1 MDLKDLMSW
10 GWVKPADGT
19 SGPAEDAYRALKS
32 DINRAV
38 EMFWQQMPSP
48 RLRAGIDLS
57 LSSEMRVDV
66 CETADEI
73 EVTAELPGVA
83 EADIEV
89 SLFERML
96 VISGEKKPEHGM
108 EGRCYRINERTFG
121 RLSRSVP
128 LPENA
133 DEGGIRAAYRD
144 GVLKITMPRVEASP
158 KDVRR
163 IDITKD

>member
-10 GWVKPADGT
+10 PWAKPAGELAGAVD
-19 SGPAEDAYRALKS
+19 EAYRALRS

-38 EMFWQQMPSP
+38 EMFWKQMPAT
-48 RLRAGIDLS
+48 RLRAGIDLG
-57 LSSEMRVDV
+57 SSTDMRVDV
-66 CETADEI
+66 CETEREV

-96 VISGEKKPEHGM
+96 LISGEKKPEHGM
-108 EGRCYRINERTFG
+108 DGRSYRINERTFG
-121 RLSRSVP
+121 RITRSVP
-128 LPENA
+128 LPDDA
-133 DEGGIRAAYRD
+133 DEGGIRAVYRD
-144 GVLKITMPRVEASP
+144 GVLKVTMPRLDGAS
-158 KDVRR
+158 KDLKK

>member
-1 MDLKDLMSW
+1 MDLRDLMSW
-10 GWVKPADGT
+10 PWAKPAD
-19 SGPAEDAYRALKS
+19 SGGPSSDDAYRALRA

-38 EMFWQQMPSP
+38 EIFWQQMPSP

-57 LSSEMRVDV
+57 MASEMRVDV
-66 CETADEI
+66 CETDDEI

-96 VISGEKKPEHGM
+96 LIAAEKKPDHGV
-108 EGRCYRINERTFG
+108 EGRTYRINERSFG
-121 RLSRSVP
+121 RVSRSVP

-133 DEGGIRAAYRD
+133 DDSGVQAVYRD
-144 GVLKITMPRVEASP
+144 GVLKVTMPRNDGPSR
-158 KDVRR
+158 DVKRVA
-163 IDITKD
+163 ISKG